1 MLKATTRQNIL
12 VYNIINL
19 KNKYITK
26 GLIFNKLA
34 IINMIFSNTCKTII
48 LVELVIKKITIC

>member
-1 MLKATTRQNIL
+1 MLKASTRQNIL
-12 VYNIINL
+12 IYNIINL

-26 GLIFNKLA
+26 NLMFNKLVV
-34 IINMIFSNTCKTII
+34 INTIFLNTWKTII